1 MTFGRRRSAPVFI
14 SDADSKASY
23 AEYFNNVIKNNEK
36 EKENIKEIKS
46 SRQWWLYYLTC
57 FST

>member
-1 MTFGRRRSAPVFI
+1 MTFGRRRSAAVFI

-23 AEYFNNVIKNNEK
+23 AEYFNNFIKNN